1 MRPTSS
7 FKIMSASSS
16 PVLPTSAFAD
26 GPRLLADVGG
36 TNARFALEVA
46 AGHITLVEV
55 LPCADYPSLSAALQ
69 AYLALPHIAAAG
81 GQAVRHAVIAIAN
94 PVDGD
99 FLSMTNHHW
108 SFSIRAMREEC
119 GFTTL
124 DVVNDFTALAR
135 SLPQLSSEQKHQVG
149 AGTARPNTAIGL
161 IGAGTGLGVSGLI
174 PSHGGWIALQSEG
187 GHVSFAPFN
196 EVEVSI
202 LQFAWRE
209 YEHVS
214 AERLISGDGLEL
226 IYRALADQSQ
236 LCDDVIEAF
245 CCMLGTVAGNV
256 AVTLGALGGIYIGG
270 GIVPRLGPRFDRSGF
285 RARFERKG
293 RFANYVSQVPT
304 FVITAQY
311 PAFLGASAIL
321 SEKLASL

>member
-1 MRPTSS
+1 
-7 FKIMSASSS
+7 MSASSS

-135 SLPQLSSEQKHQVG
+135 SLPQLSNEQKHQVG

-226 IYRALADQSQ
+226 IYRALADRAGVPAEDLPASEITSRALAGESP
-236 LCDDVIEAF
+236 LCDDVIEAL

-256 AVTLGALGGIYIGG
+256 AVTLGALGGI
-270 GIVPRLGPRFDRSGF
+270 
-285 RARFERKG
+285 
-293 RFANYVSQVPT
+293 
-304 FVITAQY
+304 
-311 PAFLGASAIL
+311 
-321 SEKLASL
+321 

>member
-1 MRPTSS
+1 
-7 FKIMSASSS
+7 MSASSS

-69 AYLALPHIAAAG
+69 AYLALPNVAAAG
-81 GQAVRHAVIAIAN
+81 GQAVRHAMIAIAN

-135 SLPQLSSEQKHQVG
+135 ALPMLSGEQKHQIG

-174 PSHGGWIALQSEG
+174 PSHEIGRA
-187 GHVSFAPFN
+187 HV
-196 EVEVSI
+196 
-202 LQFAWRE
+202 
-209 YEHVS
+209 
-214 AERLISGDGLEL
+214 
-226 IYRALADQSQ
+226 
-236 LCDDVIEAF
+236 
-245 CCMLGTVAGNV
+245 
-256 AVTLGALGGIYIGG
+256 
-270 GIVPRLGPRFDRSGF
+270 
-285 RARFERKG
+285 
-293 RFANYVSQVPT
+293 
-304 FVITAQY
+304 
-311 PAFLGASAIL
+311 
-321 SEKLASL
+321 